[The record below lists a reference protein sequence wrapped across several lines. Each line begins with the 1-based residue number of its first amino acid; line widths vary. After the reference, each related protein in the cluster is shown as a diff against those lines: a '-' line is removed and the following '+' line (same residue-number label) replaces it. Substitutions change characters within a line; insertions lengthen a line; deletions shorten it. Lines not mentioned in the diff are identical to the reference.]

1 MKKLILFILLLTGLT
16 AQAQTNPDIWKLDLE
31 NRGYTVE
38 ETPRE
43 SLTLIVVKLSGDTV
57 GIIESA
63 GREGI
68 YILRERL
75 EGGRNLL
82 PCITTAQRDTLT
94 FKLGHQIV
102 NTTNDSIIEY
112 WNGSAWRSVTMG
124 DTTGFVLSNDSAIVI
139 SNSNVI
145 LDTEGG
151 VAADTLQVLTGVIG
165 QIVYISTRNSSR
177 DIAIMDADKF
187 SLGANRILNNTSDV
201 IVLKAT
207 STTEWKEVSFS
218 NNGN

>member
-124 DTTGFVLSNDSAIVI
+124 DTTGFVLSNDSAII
-139 SNSNVI
+139 NSSNNVI
-145 LDTEGG
+145 LDTESG
-151 VAADTLQVLTGVIG
+151 VTNDTLAVLVGMVGQV
-165 QIVYISTRNSSR
+165 VYISTRNSSR
-177 DIAIMDADKF
+177 DIAIMDGGKF
-187 SLGANRILNNTSDV
+187 SLAVNRILNNTAD
-201 IVLKAT
+201 ILVLKAT
-207 STTEWKEVSFS
+207 SATEWKEISFS

>member
-1 MKKLILFILLLTGLT
+1 MKKIFLFILLISGLI
-16 AQAQTNPDIWKLDLE
+16 AQAQTDPDIWKLDLE

-43 SLTLIVVKLSGDTV
+43 SLTLIVVKLAGDTV

-75 EGGRNLL
+75 EGGKNLL
-82 PCITTAQRDTLT
+82 PCITAAQRDTLA
-94 FKLGHQIV
+94 FKLGHQII

-112 WNGSAWRSVTMG
+112 WTGSEWRSVTMG
-124 DTTGFVLSNDSAIVI
+124 DTTGFVLSNDSAII
-139 SNSNVI
+139 NSSSNVI

-151 VAADTLQVLTGVIG
+151 AANDTLAVLMGMVG

-177 DIAIMDADKF
+177 DIAIMDGGKF
-187 SLGANRILNNTSDV
+187 SLAVNRILNNAADV
-201 IVLKAT
+201 LVLKAT
-207 STTEWKEVSFS
+207 GTSEWKEISFS